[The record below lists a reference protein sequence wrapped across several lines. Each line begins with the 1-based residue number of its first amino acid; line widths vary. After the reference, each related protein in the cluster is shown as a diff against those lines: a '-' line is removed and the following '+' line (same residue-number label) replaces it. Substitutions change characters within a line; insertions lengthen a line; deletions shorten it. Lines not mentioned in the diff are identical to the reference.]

1 MKFKTTKGRN
11 LIKLCLTFYG
21 IKRKLFESDKKL
33 RQRTLLQKK
42 QITDM
47 KMNFTTNNIMPL
59 INMGMTMNTNT
70 GGCITLW

>member
-1 MKFKTTKGRN
+1 MIFKINLLLLKIVLTCPKF
-11 LIKLCLTFYG
+11 
-21 IKRKLFESDKKL
+21 
-33 RQRTLLQKK
+33 LQKK